1 MQSTIKIGLLQFAP
15 ELGDIELNIRKI
27 DRMLG
32 HTTDVDIWVLPELAS
47 SGYNFTSKEEAFQCA
62 EPIKDSRFIKFLT
75 EKAKTLN
82 SYIVSGINEREG
94 NKLYNSAV
102 LVGPEGIMGH
112 YRKLHL
118 FNREKELFEPGNKGL
133 PVFDTPKGKLA
144 ILICFDW
151 MFPETWRLVSLKG
164 AKLICHPSNLVL
176 PYCKTALPGY
186 ALTNRI
192 FIASANRVGKERE
205 LTFTGQSVLVN
216 PIGQYLLKGST
227 NKEEVLTTS
236 INLMEANN
244 KQMTPYNQAFADRRN
259 DVYTL
264 NEKNSYPTVQNDKKR
279 LRKTIRQA
287 VKNYSAQERL
297 SMSKKITEKLEQHS
311 LFKKANTIFIYW
323 SLPDE
328 VFTHD
333 LIKRWK
339 GKKQFILPKING
351 DQLELREYTGEE
363 NLNSENTFHI
373 GEPTGK
379 ILNDPMLIDLAIVP
393 GMAFTMYGA
402 RLGRGKGFYDRT
414 LPLLPRAT
422 KVGLA
427 YPFQIVDEIP
437 TEANDIFL
445 DQVITI

>member
-1 MQSTIKIGLLQFAP
+1 MQSTIKTGLIQFAP

-32 HTTDVDIWVLPELAS
+32 QISDVDLWILPELAS
-47 SGYNFTSKEEAFQCA
+47 SGYNFSSKEEAFKCA
-62 EPIKDSRFIKFLT
+62 EPVDNSRFIKFLT

-82 SYIVSGINEREG
+82 SYFVSGINEREE

-102 LVGPEGIMGH
+102 LVGPNGVTGH

-118 FNREKELFEPGNKGL
+118 FNREKEFFEPGNKGL
-133 PVFDTPKGKLA
+133 PVFNTPWGKLA

-151 MFPETWRLVSLKG
+151 MFPETWRLLALKG
-164 AKLICHPSNLVL
+164 TKLICHPSNLVL
-176 PYCKTALPGY
+176 PYCQTALPGY

-192 FIASANRVGKERE
+192 FIASANRVGKERD

-216 PIGQYLLKGST
+216 PVGQYLLKGTT
-227 NKEEVLTTS
+227 NKEEILTAS
-236 INLMEANN
+236 IDLSEANN
-244 KQMTPYNQAFADRRN
+244 KQMTPLNQAFADRRN

-287 VKNYSAQERL
+287 IKNYSVQERL
-297 SMSKKITEKLEQHS
+297 SMSKKIAEKLEQHS

-328 VFTHD
+328 VYTHD
-333 LIKRWK
+333 LIKRWN
-339 GKKQFILPKING
+339 GKKKFILPKING
-351 DQLELREYTGEE
+351 NQLELREFTGEDKLNTE
-363 NLNSENTFHI
+363 NAFHI
-373 GEPTGK
+373 GEPTGE
-379 ILNDPMLIDLAIVP
+379 ILNDLTLINLAIVP
-393 GMAFTMYGA
+393 GLAFTTYGA

-414 LPLLPRAT
+414 LPLLPKAA
-422 KVGLA
+422 KLGLA
-427 YPFQIVDEIP
+427 YPFQLVDEIP